1 MTKGTHMPVQIAMP
15 KLGLTMT
22 EGLITEWKFK
32 EGDSVKKG
40 DVLFTL
46 ETEKVTYEVES
57 PADGVLAKILI
68 REGETV
74 PVGAVVGYIAHAGE
88 KLPLAQPPETVA
100 VGRERPKAVEAS
112 SGDESAV
119 QASPISDTEAS
130 APPDSRIRATPL
142 AKKTARACGIDL
154 GSVKG
159 SGSRGRILLC
169 DVEAW
174 LQRQAPAPAGAAQP
188 EAAAGDRLVPFSG
201 MRRAVARKMLA
212 SKLETAQ
219 TYMSLNA
226 DASKIMEC
234 REALLPV
241 IEAKHRVRITVTD
254 IIMKITGEAIKEHPV
269 INTRWTAE
277 GVLFLRDVH
286 MGMAMALEE
295 GLIVPVIRN
304 INDKSFS
311 QISQERTRLIE
322 KGKANKFLP
331 DDISGSTFTVSAM
344 GMFGIE
350 QFTSNI
356 NVPECAILAVGAIV
370 KKQVVI
376 DDQAVIRPMMNVTL
390 SYDHRVIDGAEA
402 GKFLR
407 TLKSYLENPIQIFA

>member
-1 MTKGTHMPVQIAMP
+1 MPVQIAMP

-32 EGDSVKKG
+32 EGEHVEKG
-40 DVLFTL
+40 EVLFTL

-57 PADGVLAKILI
+57 PADGVLARILI

-74 PVGAVVGYIAHAGE
+74 PVGAVVGYITAVGE
-88 KLPLAQPPETVA
+88 TLAAALPPEITPSQGPV
-100 VGRERPKAVEAS
+100 
-112 SGDESAV
+112 
-119 QASPISDTEAS
+119 
-130 APPDSRIRATPL
+130 APPPKETGFAAEAGRASVSPTAAEGDARMRATPL
-142 AKKTARACGIDL
+142 AKKTARAYGIDL
-154 GSVKG
+154 RSVKG
-159 SGSRGRILLC
+159 SGSAGRILLC
-169 DVEAW
+169 DVDAYR
-174 LQRQAPAPAGAAQP
+174 QRPSPAPVAVAPPASSGG
-188 EAAAGDRLVPFSG
+188 ERLVPFTG
-201 MRRAVARKMLA
+201 MRRAVAKKMLA

-226 DASKIMEC
+226 DASQILAF
-234 REALLPV
+234 RETLLPV

-254 IIMKITGEAIKEHPV
+254 IIMKITGAAIQEHPV
-269 INTRWTAE
+269 MNTRWTDA
-277 GVLFLRDVH
+277 GVLFLKDVH

-295 GLIVPVIRN
+295 GLIVPVIRH
-304 INDKSFS
+304 INDKTFS
-311 QISQERTRLIE
+311 QISLERTRLIE
-322 KGKANKFLP
+322 KGKSHTFLP

-356 NVPECAILAVGAIV
+356 NVPECAILAVGAII
-370 KKQVVI
+370 KKQVVVE
-376 DDQAVIRPMMNVTL
+376 DQAVIRPMVNVTL

-407 TLKSYLENPIQIFA
+407 TLKSYMEKPIQIFA

>member
-1 MTKGTHMPVQIAMP
+1 MPVQIAMP

-22 EGLITEWKFK
+22 EGLITEWKFR
-32 EGDSVKKG
+32 EGDRVQKG
-40 DVLFTL
+40 EVLFTL

-74 PVGAVVGYIAHAGE
+74 PVGAVVGYIAQAGE
-88 KLPLAQPPETVA
+88 KMPLPPPTGMPLPVGLEPALASFPAET
-100 VGRERPKAVEAS
+100 GFAVEKAS
-112 SGDESAV
+112 SSVPSAI
-119 QASPISDTEAS
+119 ASG
-130 APPDSRIRATPL
+130 DSRFRATPL
-142 AKKTARACGIDL
+142 AKKTARTYGIDL
-154 GSVKG
+154 GRVKG
-159 SGSRGRILLC
+159 SGSAGRILLC
-169 DVEAW
+169 DVEAYR
-174 LQRQAPAPAGAAQP
+174 QRPAHAPADVTPPAASG
-188 EAAAGDRLVPFSG
+188 GDRLVPFTG
-201 MRRAVARKMLA
+201 MRKAVAKKMLA

-219 TYMSLNA
+219 TYMSLSA
-226 DASKIMEC
+226 DASKILEF

-241 IEAKHRVRITVTD
+241 IAAKHQVRITVTD
-254 IIMKITGEAIKEHPV
+254 IIMKITGAAILEHPV
-269 INTRWTAE
+269 MNTRWTDA
-277 GVLFLRDVH
+277 GILFLKDVH
-286 MGMAMALEE
+286 MGMAMAMEE

-304 INDKSFS
+304 INDKSLS
-311 QISQERTRLIE
+311 HISLERTRLIE
-322 KGKANKFLP
+322 KGRSHTFLP

-370 KKQVVI
+370 KKQVVV

-407 TLKSYLENPIQIFA
+407 TLKSDLENPIQIFA

>member
-1 MTKGTHMPVQIAMP
+1 MPVQIAMP

-68 REGETV
+68 CEGETV
-74 PVGAVVGYIAHAGE
+74 PVGAVVGYIAQAGE
-88 KLPLAQPPETVA
+88 KLPLALPSETVA
-100 VGRERPKAVEAS
+100 AGRERPAAVES
-112 SGDESAV
+112 SAGAESAV
-119 QASPISDTEAS
+119 QASPISDTDTEAS

-154 GSVKG
+154 GSVQG
-159 SGSRGRILLC
+159 SGSRGRIMLC

-188 EAAAGDRLVPFSG
+188 EAAGGDRLVPFSG

-226 DASKIMEC
+226 DASKILEC

-241 IEAKHRVRITVTD
+241 IEAKHHVRITVTD
-254 IIMKITGEAIKEHPV
+254 IIMKIAGAAILEHPV
-269 INTRWTAE
+269 INTRWTDA

-376 DDQAVIRPMMNVTL
+376 DDLAVIRPMMNVTL

>member
-1 MTKGTHMPVQIAMP
+1 MTRGTQMPVQIAMP

-40 DVLFTL
+40 DVLFAL

-74 PVGAVVGYIAHAGE
+74 PVGAVVGYIAQAGE
-88 KLPLAQPPETVA
+88 RMPPETVA
-100 VGRERPKAVEAS
+100 AGRQRPPPAPLSAEADVAAQAGPT
-112 SGDESAV
+112 SGP
-119 QASPISDTEAS
+119 QAS

-142 AKKTARACGIDL
+142 AKKTARAYGIDV

-159 SGSRGRILLC
+159 SGSRGRIMLC

-188 EAAAGDRLVPFSG
+188 EAASGDRLVPFSG
-201 MRRAVARKMLA
+201 MRRAVARKMMA

-226 DASKIMEC
+226 DASKILEC

-241 IEAKHRVRITVTD
+241 IEAKQHVRITVTD
-254 IIMKITGEAIKEHPV
+254 IIMKITGAAIKEHPV

-390 SYDHRVIDGAEA
+390 SYDHRVIDGAQA
-402 GKFLR
+402 GKFFR

>member
-1 MTKGTHMPVQIAMP
+1 MPVQIAMP

-32 EGDSVKKG
+32 EGDRVQKG
-40 DVLFTL
+40 EVLFTL

-57 PADGVLAKILI
+57 PADGVLVKIVI

-74 PVGAVVGYIAHAGE
+74 PVGAVVGYIALAGE
-88 KLPLAQPPETVA
+88 KVPLALPTDMAPTGSGRPAVAPFPAETGLV
-100 VGRERPKAVEAS
+100 VEKDTGYVPSVIAA
-112 SGDESAV
+112 GES
-119 QASPISDTEAS
+119 
-130 APPDSRIRATPL
+130 RFRATPL
-142 AKKTARACGIDL
+142 AKKTARAHGIDL
-154 GSVKG
+154 GGVKG
-159 SGSRGRILLC
+159 SGSAGRILLC
-169 DVEAW
+169 DVEAY
-174 LQRQAPAPAGAAQP
+174 LQQAAPVPITAP
-188 EAAAGDRLVPFSG
+188 EPTASSGDRLVPFSS
-201 MRRAVARKMLA
+201 MRKAVAKKMLA

-226 DASKIMEC
+226 DASKILEF
-234 REALLPV
+234 REALLPI
-241 IEAKHRVRITVTD
+241 IEARHQVRITVTD
-254 IIMKITGEAIKEHPV
+254 VIMKITGAAILEHPV
-269 INTRWTAE
+269 MNTRWTDG
-277 GVLFLRDVH
+277 GVLFLKEVH

-304 INDKSFS
+304 INAKSFS
-311 QISQERTRLIE
+311 QISLERTRLIA
-322 KGKANKFLP
+322 KGKSRTFLP

-370 KKQVVI
+370 KKQVVV

>member
-1 MTKGTHMPVQIAMP
+1 MPVQIAMP

-68 REGETV
+68 CEGETV
-74 PVGAVVGYIAHAGE
+74 PVGAVVGYITQAGE
-88 KLPLAQPPETVA
+88 KLPFALAPETIA
-100 VGRERPKAVEAS
+100 VGKERPTPGELS
-112 SGDESAV
+112 TETEFSA
-119 QASPISDTEAS
+119 QTSPISEIEVS
-130 APPDSRIRATPL
+130 APTDLRIRATPL
-142 AKKTARACGIDL
+142 AKKTARAYGIDL
-154 GSVKG
+154 GGVKG
-159 SGSRGRILLC
+159 SGSRGRIMLC

-174 LQRQAPAPAGAAQP
+174 LQRQATVPTGTAQP
-188 EAAAGDRLVPFSG
+188 DAAGGDRLVPFSG
-201 MRRAVARKMLA
+201 MRRAIARKMLA

-226 DASKIMEC
+226 DASKILEC
-234 REALLPV
+234 REALLSV
-241 IEAKHRVRITVTD
+241 IEAKHHVRITVTD
-254 IIMKITGEAIKEHPV
+254 IIMKITGAAIKEHAV

-311 QISQERTRLIE
+311 QISLERTRLIE
-322 KGKANKFLP
+322 KGKANKFMP

-356 NVPECAILAVGAIV
+356 NVPESAILAVGAIV
-370 KKQVVI
+370 KKQVVVE
-376 DDQAVIRPMMNVTL
+376 DQAIIRPMMNVTL

-402 GKFLR
+402 GKFMR
-407 TLKSYLENPIQIFA
+407 TLKSYFQNPIQIFA

>member
-1 MTKGTHMPVQIAMP
+1 MPVQIAMP

-68 REGETV
+68 CEGETV
-74 PVGAVVGYIAHAGE
+74 PVGAVVGYITQTGE
-88 KLPLAQPPETVA
+88 KLPLPLAPETIA
-100 VGRERPKAVEAS
+100 VGKERPTPGELS
-112 SGDESAV
+112 TETEFSA
-119 QASPISDTEAS
+119 QTSPISEIEVS
-130 APPDSRIRATPL
+130 APTDLRIRATPL
-142 AKKTARACGIDL
+142 AKKTARAYGIDL
-154 GSVKG
+154 GGVKG
-159 SGSRGRILLC
+159 SGSHGRIMLC

-174 LQRQAPAPAGAAQP
+174 LQRQATVPTGIAQP
-188 EAAAGDRLVPFSG
+188 DAAGGDRLVPFSS
-201 MRRAVARKMLA
+201 MRRAIARKMLA

-226 DASKIMEC
+226 DASKILEC
-234 REALLPV
+234 REALLSV
-241 IEAKHRVRITVTD
+241 IEAKHHVRITVTD
-254 IIMKITGEAIKEHPV
+254 IIMKITGAAIKEHPV

-277 GVLFLRDVH
+277 GVLFLKDVH

-311 QISQERTRLIE
+311 QISLERTRLIE
-322 KGKANKFLP
+322 KGKANKFMP

-356 NVPECAILAVGAIV
+356 NVPECAILAVGTII
-370 KKQVVI
+370 KKQVVVH
-376 DDQAVIRPMMNVTL
+376 DQAVIRPIMNVTL

-407 TLKSYLENPIQIFA
+407 TLKSYFQNPIQIFA